1 MGTAHG
7 AEVCCFRAFLRKRF
21 VVELARGFGIE
32 REIEL
37 IFPAKLTRLLPQTL
51 PATLADLTVY
61 VARFPAAPFK
71 PCLAD
76 QAFA

>member
-1 MGTAHG
+1 MCGL
-7 AEVCCFRAFLRKRF
+7 RAFLWKSF
-21 VVELARGFGIE
+21 VVKLTRGLGIE